1 MKTVDSIPVSKAART
16 GTLLKAGAKVGV
28 NYLRYYGD
36 RVVGDKDQAQ
46 EKLERSNAKDIYKSL
61 ETMKGS
67 GLKVAQMLS
76 MEKTLLPQAYVE
88 QFSLSQ
94 FSVPPLSIALVRKT
108 FRKDLGS
115 NPEELFDS
123 FASDALFAASIGQ
136 VHRAEKNDHTYAV
149 KIQYPG
155 VRDSVS
161 SDLQLLRPF
170 ALRILGLPEKGS
182 EIYFSEVEQKLLEET
197 DYALECMQSQSIAAA
212 CSHIPGLRFPKY
224 YPELSS
230 PRILTMDFMQGQHI
244 SQFVDDRANE
254 PLRQRVAQSLWD
266 FYMYQFHVLRKV
278 HADPHPGNFIVS
290 SEGQL
295 QPIDFGCMKEL
306 PDAFYRPY
314 FSLVRPEIIE
324 DERKFNN
331 ALYALEI
338 LRTEDSAEETAFFTQ
353 LFKEILVLITQP
365 FSQST
370 FDFSSKEFMHK
381 LTTIGAR
388 YAKMKELR
396 SYNTN
401 RGSKHFIYM
410 NRTLFGLFQL
420 MHQISTGPILVERY
434 KNFTNPTHTVAN

>member
-1 MKTVDSIPVSKAART
+1 M
-16 GTLLKAGAKVGV
+16 
-28 NYLRYYGD
+28 
-36 RVVGDKDQAQ
+36 
-46 EKLERSNAKDIYKSL
+46 
-61 ETMKGS
+61 
-67 GLKVAQMLS
+67 
-76 MEKTLLPQAYVE
+76 
-88 QFSLSQ
+88 
-94 FSVPPLSIALVRKT
+94 
-108 FRKDLGS
+108 
-115 NPEELFDS
+115 
-123 FASDALFAASIGQ
+123 
-136 VHRAEKNDHTYAV
+136 

-324 DERKFNN
+324 DEREFNN